1 MDLREYEQIKFEFAE
16 VLRSVQTYVPRDRH
30 DQHER
35 IRELFSR
42 LAEDC
47 FNLVVVGRFSRGK
60 TSLMNAILG
69 TDRLPTGIRP
79 LTSVITTV
87 AYGSKGQAVIK
98 FIGFHIDR
106 KIPLEELPGYITEK
120 GNSGNVRRV
129 RVAEVQLPAEF
140 LRRGFYFVDT
150 PGLGSPIA
158 ANTRTTEEFLPE
170 ADALLLVTSYEAPLS
185 DEELRTIR
193 AAARRRV
200 FVVVNKQDLVSSAE
214 RADVLAYLR
223 EQLEGLLGNT
233 VLRIFSVS
241 ARDGLEA
248 KQSSD
253 QQRLV
258 ASGIPALEDELVRF
272 LIEEKSREFVL
283 QMFERIASLVRD
295 LVPRADAHRLIGQI
309 DALSGR
315 ISESRPAPIVHKTPI
330 LPAVTG
336 PYSEPQL
343 PPCEICGHVNR
354 RLFDFLTKFQ
364 YEIIVR
370 AESRRSVAE
379 CGGLC
384 SFHPWQYQ
392 SVPSPHGAC
401 VGYADVLDHW
411 AAALRRFAESSCSSN
426 SPDNG
431 ALVVR
436 PEGCFGCAVRAH
448 AESDAVQSIAS
459 RLQEDRERCLGSLS
473 ALCLPHFQL
482 LLASV
487 RDPETR
493 RGLILRHAA
502 LLERLSEEMRRFA
515 LKHDGLRRYLA
526 SEEETNASDRALLM
540 LAGHRTINTPLP
552 RR

>member
-16 VLRSVQTYVPRDRH
+16 VLRSVQTFVPRDRH

-170 ADALLLVTSYEAPLS
+170 ADALLLVTSYESPLS
-185 DEELRTIR
+185 DEELQTIR
-193 AAARRRV
+193 AASSRRV
-200 FVVVNKQDLVSSAE
+200 FVVVNKQDLASAAE
-214 RADVLAYLR
+214 RTDVLVYLR
-223 EQLEGLLGNT
+223 EQLQELLSSNA
-233 VLRIFSVS
+233 LRIFSVS
-241 ARDGLEA
+241 ARDGLVA
-248 KQSSD
+248 KQTGD
-253 QQRLV
+253 QQGLV
-258 ASGIPALEDELVRF
+258 ASGVPALEDELMRF
-272 LIEEKSREFVL
+272 LIEEKSNEFVR
-283 QMFERIASLVRD
+283 QMYDRIAGLIYD
-295 LVPRADAHRLIGQI
+295 LAPPADACQLIEKSNL
-309 DALSGR
+309 LSRR
-315 ISESRPAPIVHKTPI
+315 ISASLPALPIRPA
-330 LPAVTG
+330 AAG
-336 PYSEPQL
+336 PDSEPQL
-343 PPCEICGHVNR
+343 PTCEICGPVNG

-364 YEIIVR
+364 YEIIICLENRR
-370 AESRRSVAE
+370 AVAE
-379 CGGLC
+379 RGGLC
-384 SFHPWQYQ
+384 SFHTWQYQ
-392 SVPSPHGAC
+392 SVASPHGAC

-411 AAALRRFAESSCSSN
+411 AAALRRLAASSCSSN
-426 SPDNG
+426 SPDSS

-436 PEGCFGCAVRAH
+436 PEACFGCAVRAA
-448 AESDAVQSIAS
+448 AESEAVQSIVS
-459 RLQEDRERCLGSLS
+459 RLQQDGERGLGSLS